1 MKYCTECGHELA
13 DGIKFCSEC
22 GNKVNIEKSKDTV
35 LKDGTVHKCPVCGEQ
50 LDSFVLKCPACG
62 YELRGAK
69 SSSSVREFAS
79 KVQEIEF
86 SRPKKKLNI
95 SMGIS
100 ATDEKLVSL
109 IRNFVIPNTK
119 EDLLEF
125 MVLASS
131 NINLKR
137 YNLFNK
143 VSESQKMVSDAWEA
157 KFEQAYNKAQL
168 TFEDSVEFSKI
179 NDIYSKKSNE
189 INRRK
194 RGKSNFWL
202 KVIAVPLALFVA
214 FIVLGISITTVE
226 NKKIEEENNKLN
238 AIVLEVYEAINQENY
253 VLARAKTATLVF
265 AEDDWRNED
274 KWDKTREE
282 MLKVIDEAEKK
293 NTAQQGE

>member
-1 MKYCTECGHELA
+1 MRYCTECGHELA

-22 GNKVNIEKSKDTV
+22 GNKVNIEKSKDKV

-194 RGKSNFWL
+194 RGKSSFWL